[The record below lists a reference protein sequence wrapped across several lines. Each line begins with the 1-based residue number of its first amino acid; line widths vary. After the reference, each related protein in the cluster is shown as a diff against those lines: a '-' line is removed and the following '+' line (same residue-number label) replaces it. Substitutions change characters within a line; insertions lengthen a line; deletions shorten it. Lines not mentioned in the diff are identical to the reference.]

1 MEPLQASM
9 ITYKHQL
16 QKGDIV
22 RAYRGLMAYMQDLRT
37 HFAKTYPDYFV
48 SGSLYTGYMDMTY
61 FAVSPPALKQRSLKA
76 AIVFVHEPFRF
87 EVWLSGANRQIQ
99 AEWWKVIKTSGWDT
113 YSVVPVISGSDAI
126 VEHVLL
132 QDPDFGDLPA
142 LTAEIE
148 RGTMHFIRDV
158 VAFLSSH

>member
-142 LTAEIE
+142 LTAEVE

-158 VAFLSSH
+158 EAFLSSH

>member
-1 MEPLQASM
+1 MESLQASM

-22 RAYRGLMAYMQDLRT
+22 RAYRGLMVYMQDLRT

-87 EVWLSGANRQIQ
+87 EVWLSGVNRQIQ

-142 LTAEIE
+142 LTAEVE

-158 VAFLSSH
+158 EAFLSSH

>member
-1 MEPLQASM
+1 MESLQASM

-87 EVWLSGANRQIQ
+87 EVWLSGVNRQIQ

-142 LTAEIE
+142 LTAEVE

-158 VAFLSSH
+158 EAFLSSH

>member
-1 MEPLQASM
+1 MESLQASM